1 MQAQQ
6 RKVFEM
12 VPIGRVRRDDD
23 AVVLEIDAPF
33 RPALKQLGHFSHV
46 MVFWWADQFDNDEFR
61 TMLQTEPPYAQGHMT
76 GVFAT
81 RAPYRPNPVAMT
93 TCPIVGVDEEAGLV
107 TVSNLDAFDGTRIV
121 DLKAYFPVCDRVQD
135 AHIPDWLADWPE
147 WMPEAG
153 IDLEEYEK

>member
-6 RKVFEM
+6 SKVFEM

-23 AVVLEIDAPF
+23 AVVLEIEAPF
-33 RPALKQLGHFSHV
+33 RPGLKQLGHFSHV
-46 MVFWWADQFDNDEFR
+46 MVFWWAERHDNGEHR
-61 TMLQTEPPYAQGHMT
+61 RILQTEPPYAQGRVT

-93 TCPIVGVDEEAGLV
+93 TCPIVNVDEEAGRV
-107 TVSNLDAFDGTRIV
+107 TVSNLDAFDGTQIV
-121 DLKAYFPVCDRVQD
+121 DLKAYFPVCDRVE
-135 AHIPDWLADWPE
+135 AAYIPDWLEGWPE

-153 IDLEEYEK
+153 IDLEDYEK